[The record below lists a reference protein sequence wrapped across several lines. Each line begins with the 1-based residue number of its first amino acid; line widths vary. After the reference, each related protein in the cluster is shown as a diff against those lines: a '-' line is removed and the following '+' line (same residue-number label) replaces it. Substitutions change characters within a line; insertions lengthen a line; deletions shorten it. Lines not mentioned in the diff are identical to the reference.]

1 MARRLLN
8 YKWHL
13 LALLAMIIAVPSI
26 SSYLTLL
33 LQKIYNE
40 VTVGTPA
47 SLIFRL
53 VLQGVLIWLVNR
65 LLFYS
70 QTIIKSRLICNIKQD
85 LKHDIFVSALSLKGS
100 NLFQRA
106 ATGEYISIFSND
118 INIIE
123 QRYFSVCL
131 DLIAQVASI
140 AIFFSAFF
148 SMNRKL
154 ALFVIVFAIGV
165 MFVPSFFA
173 KQLNRTSL
181 DYSRKVSTFTQVV
194 KEFIQAFSTIK
205 SYAIEDV
212 ILDKFDVKNKEAE
225 DSKFLYDSSLALADG
240 IGSLLTWF
248 ARMVVIGAGLIMVS
262 KGEVLLG
269 TVVAAQSFSVQLA
282 TPLQLIVQDINSIK
296 SIRSIIGKISDLT
309 TDSTLSEQNASSE
322 LVNLVNS
329 DGLRVEFFNLSIK
342 VAGKTIVD
350 DFSFV
355 FGPKKKY
362 LIVGKNGAGK
372 SSLFKALKRRF
383 GEFSGSIYINGVDV
397 NEYSNKDI
405 SRLVAYLGENV
416 SLFTG
421 SVSENITFWR
431 NMSRDAIRRA
441 VRESRLNLPLD
452 RQVGDEGYNISSGE
466 QRRIEIARGLLEP
479 VGIVIFDEVV
489 STLDIET
496 AYEIEKTAL
505 SYQDKTVIFISHNF
519 SGKLIKQY
527 DEILIME
534 DGKLLTHGSFDEL
547 IKSSDYFRKICEIKF
562 GNIS

>member
-1 MARRLLN
+1 MVRRLLR

-13 LALLAMIIAVPSI
+13 LALLAMIIIVPSI

-40 VTVGTPA
+40 VTVGTPV

-53 VLQGVLIWLVNR
+53 VLQGVLIWLINR
-65 LLFYS
+65 LLFFS
-70 QTIIKSRLICNIKQD
+70 QNIIKSRLICNIKQD
-85 LKHDIFVSALSLKGS
+85 LKHDIFVSALGLKGS

-106 ATGEYISIFSND
+106 GTGEYISIFSND

-123 QRYFSVCL
+123 QRYFSVFL
-131 DLIAQVASI
+131 DLISQVASI
-140 AIFFSAFF
+140 AIFFGAFF
-148 SMNRKL
+148 SMNQKL

-165 MFVPSFFA
+165 MFVPSVFA
-173 KQLNRTSL
+173 KRLNNTSL
-181 DYSRKVSTFTQVV
+181 DYSKKVSVFTQGV

-205 SYAIEDV
+205 SYAVEDV
-212 ILDKFDVKNKEAE
+212 ILDRFDTKNKESE

-262 KGEVLLG
+262 KGEILLG

-282 TPLQLIVQDINSIK
+282 TPLQLIVQDFNSIRSIK
-296 SIRSIIGKISDLT
+296 SIVGKICDLT
-309 TDSTLSEQNASSE
+309 TDSFTPEPKEPAGNDLSQSAS
-322 LVNLVNS
+322 
-329 DGLRVEFFNLSIK
+329 GLRVSFSNITVR
-342 VAGKTIVD
+342 VADKTIVD

-355 FGPKKKY
+355 FEPKKKY
-362 LIVGKNGAGK
+362 LILGKNGAGK
-372 SSLFKALKRRF
+372 SSVFKVLKRRF
-383 GEFSGSIYINGVDV
+383 GEFSGTIEINGVDF
-397 NEYSNKDI
+397 NEYTNKGI
-405 SRLVAYLGENV
+405 SKMVAYLGENV

-431 NMSRDAIRRA
+431 NMPEYAIQRA
-441 VRESRLNLPLD
+441 IGESRLNLPLD

-466 QRRIEIARGLLEP
+466 QRRIEIARGLMEP
-479 VGIVIFDEVV
+479 VGVIIFDEVV
-489 STLDIET
+489 STLDVET

-505 SYQDKTVIFISHNF
+505 SYRDKTVIFISHNF
-519 SGKLIKQY
+519 SGKLIRQY

-534 DGKLLTHGSFDEL
+534 DGRLLDHGSFEKL
-547 IKSSDYFRKICEIKF
+547 HHTCEYFRHICDIKF
-562 GNIS
+562 GDAN